1 MVMVMV
7 TIMVMAGNGDDN
19 GDGNGYGDR
28 DGDGDDNG
36 IRRVLGQKVK
46 YFTLLGSFPV
56 SRASSISWFGTGEN
70 TLKFSKPSALS
81 FFIASTRTSTY
92 V

>member
-1 MVMVMV
+1 M
-7 TIMVMAGNGDDN
+7 TIGQSKEVKTVKHTPTKAP
-19 GDGNGYGDR
+19 R
-28 DGDGDDNG
+28 
-36 IRRVLGQKVK
+36 IAPQKVK